1 MAFIY
6 AFLYGI
12 GWGIR
17 TPVMNAI
24 QGEYFGRSSQ
34 GIIRGWL
41 QSVSLPFTIAAPVIA
56 GYVAD
61 KQGDYEI
68 TFIATSIV
76 MLLGATLLFI
86 ATRPI
91 PKRN

>member
-1 MAFIY
+1 M
-6 AFLYGI
+6 
-12 GWGIR
+12 
-17 TPVMNAI
+17 
-24 QGEYFGRSSQ
+24 
-34 GIIRGWL
+34 IRGWL

-76 MLLGATLLFI
+76 MLLGAILLFI

-91 PKRN
+91 PKGN